1 VSTAP
6 PKSPWVPSPRP
17 GNRGRICPL
26 SPAHFAGFAAFLLY
40 AILLFVDLRTAPLP
54 LLAFLLACAVAP
66 FLPRFGFFLPIVGRG
81 KPGEK
86 GVALTFD
93 DGPDPEVTPLLL
105 ELLDLHTVPAT
116 FFVTGERAARHPSI
130 LRDILSRGHAIG
142 NHSYHHFPFLML
154 KGIRTL
160 RREIESTQSCLAGF
174 GILPLAFRPPAG
186 ITNPLLR
193 RVLIEQ
199 GMYCVNYSCRA
210 VDIGN
215 RRIGRLSET
224 VLKAVSPGDIVA
236 LHDIA
241 PRHAGTERLLAE
253 FDALLRG
260 LKEKRLEIVPLDRL
274 IGREVMRRGGAPGE
288 AHPAALFYDGLAAG
302 YEREQFCSPV
312 RIVKETE
319 YALFE
324 SRLPSLFSPSDRVIE
339 IGAGTGIFTLAIAR
353 RCREVTAVD
362 ISTSMLEIL
371 KGKAAAEGLGNLRTI
386 VGNAETMDIEGSYTV
401 ACAFASLEYMA
412 DLRAFFRRLADHIE
426 PGGTLYFITARRS
439 LLRLFAQIGNAMR
452 QGLWLKAHSRRE
464 IEAILSDSGFEEIR
478 IGSHLFKS
486 WVSGGVLLEVT
497 ARRRADPGTRPI
509 GNRARKRQ

>member
-1 VSTAP
+1 MTPPP
-6 PKSPWVPSPRP
+6 PKSPWVPSRHP
-17 GNRGRICPL
+17 GSRRIICPL
-26 SPAHFAGFAAFLLY
+26 SPAHIAGFAAFHLY
-40 AILLFVDLRTAPLP
+40 VLLLFVDIRTAPLP

-66 FLPRFGFFLPIVGRG
+66 FLPRVGFFLPIISRG

-105 ELLDLHTVPAT
+105 GLLDLHSVSAT

-130 LRDILSRGHAIG
+130 IRDILSRGHTIG

-193 RVLIEQ
+193 RVLLEQ

-215 RRIGRLSET
+215 RRIGRISET
-224 VLKAVSPGDIVA
+224 VLKVVSRGDIIA

-241 PRHAGTERLLAE
+241 PRHAGPERLIAE
-253 FDALLRG
+253 FNALLRG
-260 LKEKRLEIVPLDRL
+260 LKEKGLEIVPLDRL
-274 IGREVMRRGGAPGE
+274 IGREVMRKGGSPREG
-288 AHPAALFYDGLAAG
+288 HPAALFFDGLAAD
-302 YEREQFCSPV
+302 YDREQFCSPV
-312 RIVKETE
+312 SIVRKTD

-324 SRLPSLFSPSDRVIE
+324 ARLPSLFSPSDRVIE

-362 ISTSMLEIL
+362 ISVRMLEIL
-371 KGKAAAEGLGNLRTI
+371 KGKAAAEGLGNIRTI
-386 VGNAETMDIEGSYTV
+386 VGNAETMDLDGSYTV
-401 ACAFASLEYMA
+401 ACAFSSLEYIT
-412 DLRAFFRRLADHIE
+412 DHQAFFRRLADHIE

-439 LLRLFAQIGNAMR
+439 LFRLFAQIGNAMR

-464 IEAILSDSGFEEIR
+464 IEAILSGSGFEEIR

-486 WVSGGVLLEVT
+486 WLSGGILLEAV
-497 ARRRADPGTRPI
+497 ARRRIDPGTPA
-509 GNRARKRQ
+509 GV

>member
-1 VSTAP
+1 MTPPP
-6 PKSPWVPSPRP
+6 PKPPRVPSRQP
-17 GNRGRICPL
+17 GNLGIICPL
-26 SPAHFAGFAAFLLY
+26 SPAHIAGFAAFHLY
-40 AILLFVDLRTAPLP
+40 VILLFVDIRTAPLP

-66 FLPRFGFFLPIVGRG
+66 FLPRVGFFLPIVGRG

-105 ELLDLHTVPAT
+105 DLLDRHAVSAT

-160 RREIESTQSCLAGF
+160 RREIESTQSLLAGF
-174 GILPLAFRPPAG
+174 GIVPLAFRPPVG
-186 ITNPLLR
+186 ITNPLLW
-193 RVLIEQ
+193 RVLLEQ

-224 VLKAVSPGDIVA
+224 VLKAVSRGDIIA
-236 LHDIA
+236 LHDVA
-241 PRHAGTERLLAE
+241 PRHAGPERLIAE

-260 LKEKRLEIVPLDRL
+260 LKEKGPEVVPLDRL
-274 IGREVMRRGGAPGE
+274 IGREVMRKEGSPGE
-288 AHPAALFYDGLAAG
+288 GHPAALFYDGLAAD
-302 YEREQFCSPV
+302 YDREQFCSPV
-312 RIVKETE
+312 SIVRKTD

-324 SRLPSLFSPSDRVIE
+324 ARLPSLFSPSDRVIE

-362 ISTSMLEIL
+362 ISVSMLEIL
-371 KGKAAAEGLGNLRTI
+371 KGKAAGEGLGNIRTI
-386 VGNAETMDIEGSYTV
+386 VGNAETMDLEGSYTV
-401 ACAFASLEYMA
+401 ACAFSSLEYLA

-439 LLRLFAQIGNAMR
+439 LFRLFAQIGNAMR

-464 IEAILSDSGFEEIR
+464 IEVLLSASGFEEIR

-486 WVSGGVLLEVT
+486 WLSGGILLEAV
-497 ARRRADPGTRPI
+497 ARRRIDPDAQPAGS
-509 GNRARKRQ
+509 

>member
-1 VSTAP
+1 MPTP
-6 PKSPWVPSPRP
+6 PRVPSPRP
-17 GNRGRICPL
+17 GNRGNLCPL
-26 SPAHFAGFAAFLLY
+26 SPVHIAGFAAFHLY
-40 AILLFVDLRTAPLP
+40 VILLFVDIRTAPLP

-66 FLPRFGFFLPIVGRG
+66 FLPRVGFFLPIVGRG

-105 ELLDLHTVPAT
+105 DLLDRHSVPAT

-130 LRDILSRGHAIG
+130 IRDILSRGHAIG

-193 RVLIEQ
+193 RVLLEQ
-199 GMYCVNYSCRA
+199 GMFCVNYSCRA
-210 VDIGN
+210 VDLGN
-215 RRIGRLSET
+215 RRIGRLSEK
-224 VLKAVSPGDIVA
+224 VLKAVSQGDIIA
-236 LHDIA
+236 LHDVA

-253 FDALLRG
+253 FAALLGG
-260 LKEKRLEIVPLDRL
+260 LKEKGLEVVPLDRL
-274 IGREVMRRGGAPGE
+274 IGREVMRRGGSPGGM
-288 AHPAALFYDGLAAG
+288 HPAALFYDGLAAD
-302 YEREQFCSPV
+302 YDREQFRSPV
-312 RIVKETE
+312 SIVKKTE

-324 SRLPSLFSPSDRVIE
+324 ERLPSLFSPSDRVLE

-362 ISTSMLEIL
+362 ISVGMLEIL
-371 KGKAAAEGLGNLRTI
+371 KGKAAGKGLGNIRTI
-386 VGNAETMDIEGSYTV
+386 VGNAETMDLDGPYTV
-401 ACAFASLEYMA
+401 ACAFSSLEYIT
-412 DLRAFFRRLADHIE
+412 DLPVFFRRLADHIE
-426 PGGTLYFITARRS
+426 PGGTLYFTIARRS
-439 LLRLFAQIGNAMR
+439 LFRLFAQVGNAIR
-452 QGLWLKAHSRRE
+452 QGLWLKAHRRRD
-464 IEAILSDSGFEEIR
+464 IEAILSASGFEEIR

-486 WVSGGVLLEVT
+486 WLSGGILLEAV
-497 ARRRADPGTRPI
+497 ARRRTDPNVPPAGS
-509 GNRARKRQ
+509 

>member
-1 VSTAP
+1 V
-6 PKSPWVPSPRP
+6 
-17 GNRGRICPL
+17 
-26 SPAHFAGFAAFLLY
+26 
-40 AILLFVDLRTAPLP
+40 ILLFVDIRTAPLP
-54 LLAFLLACAVAP
+54 LFAFLLACAIAP
-66 FLPRFGFFLPIVGRG
+66 FLPRLGFFLPIVGRG

-105 ELLDLHTVPAT
+105 DLLDRHSISAT

-160 RREIESTQSCLAGF
+160 RREIEATQSLLAGF
-174 GILPLAFRPPAG
+174 GIVPLAFRPPVG
-186 ITNPLLR
+186 ITNPLLW
-193 RVLIEQ
+193 RVLLEQ

-224 VLKAVSPGDIVA
+224 VLKAVSQGDIIA
-236 LHDIA
+236 LHDVA
-241 PRHAGTERLLAE
+241 PRHAGTEHLLAE

-260 LKEKRLEIVPLDRL
+260 LTEKGLEVVPLGRL
-274 IGREVMRRGGAPGE
+274 IGREVMRRGGSPGE
-288 AHPAALFYDGLAAG
+288 VHPASLFYDGLAAD
-302 YEREQFCSPV
+302 YDREQFCSPV
-312 RIVKETE
+312 SIVRKPE

-324 SRLPSLFSPSDRVIE
+324 ARLPSLFSPSDRVLE

-362 ISTSMLEIL
+362 ISAGMLKIL
-371 KGKAAAEGLGNLRTI
+371 EGKAAGEGLTNIRTI
-386 VGNAETMDIEGSYTV
+386 TGDVETVDIGGGYAV
-401 ACAFASLEYMA
+401 ACAFSSLEY
-412 DLRAFFRRLADHIE
+412 LSNLPIFFRRLSNRIE

-439 LLRLFAQIGNAMR
+439 LFRLFAQIGNAMR

-464 IEAILSDSGFEEIR
+464 LETMLSASGFGEIR
-478 IGSHLFKS
+478 VTSHLLKS
-486 WVSGGVLLEVT
+486 WISGGILLEVA
-497 ARRRADPGTRPI
+497 ARRRIDPDTPGSL
-509 GNRARKRQ
+509 

>member
-1 VSTAP
+1 MSIR
-6 PKSPWVPSPRP
+6 SHQP
-17 GNRGRICPL
+17 GNQGIICPL
-26 SPAHFAGFAAFLLY
+26 SPAHFAGFTAFLLC
-40 AILLFVDLRTAPLP
+40 AILLFVDVRTATLP

-66 FLPRFGFFLPIVGRG
+66 FLPRVGFFLPIVGRG

-105 ELLDLHTVPAT
+105 DLLDRHSVSAT

-130 LRDILSRGHAIG
+130 IRDILSRGHAIG
-142 NHSYHHFPFLML
+142 NHSYHHYPFLML

-160 RREIESTQSCLAGF
+160 RREIESTQSLLAGF
-174 GILPLAFRPPAG
+174 GIVPLAFRPPVG

-193 RVLIEQ
+193 RVLLEQ

-215 RRIGRLSET
+215 RRIGRLSEK

-236 LHDIA
+236 LHDVA
-241 PRHAGTERLLAE
+241 PRHAGTERLMAE

-260 LKEKRLEIVPLDRL
+260 LKEKGQAVVPLDRL
-274 IGREVMRRGGAPGE
+274 IGRKVMRKGGTPCE
-288 AHPAALFYDGLAAG
+288 AHPAALFYDELAAG
-302 YEREQFCSPV
+302 YDREQFCSPV
-312 RIVKETE
+312 WIVRKTE

-324 SRLPSLFSPSDRVIE
+324 ERLPSLFSPSDRVLE

-362 ISTSMLEIL
+362 ISARMLEIL
-371 KGKAAAEGLGNLRTI
+371 NGKAAVEGLGNIRTI
-386 VGNAETMDIEGSYTV
+386 VGNAETMDLGGSYTV
-401 ACAFASLEYMA
+401 ACAFSSLEYLT
-412 DLRAFFRRLADHIE
+412 DLQAFFCRLADRIE

-439 LLRLFAQIGNAMR
+439 LFRLFAQIGNAIR
-452 QGLWLKAHSRRE
+452 QGVWLKAHSRRE
-464 IEAILSDSGFEEIR
+464 IEAILSASGFEIIR

-486 WVSGGVLLEVT
+486 WLSGGILLEAV
-497 ARRRADPGTRPI
+497 ARRSIEPGTRA
-509 GNRARKRQ
+509 GR

>member
-1 VSTAP
+1 MATP
-6 PKSPWVPSPRP
+6 PRVRPRKQ
-17 GNRGRICPL
+17 GSRGIICPL
-26 SPAHFAGFAAFLLY
+26 SPAHVAGFAAFHLFV
-40 AILLFVDLRTAPLP
+40 ILLFVDIRMAPLP

-66 FLPRFGFFLPIVGRG
+66 FLPRVGFFLPIVGRG

-105 ELLDLHTVPAT
+105 DLLDLHSVSAT

-130 LRDILSRGHAIG
+130 IRDILSRGHTIG

-193 RVLIEQ
+193 RVLLEQ
-199 GMYCVNYSCRA
+199 GMYCVNYSRRA

-215 RRIGRLSET
+215 RRIGRIGVK
-224 VLKAVSPGDIVA
+224 VLKAVSHGDIIA
-236 LHDIA
+236 LHDVA
-241 PRHAGTERLLAE
+241 PRHAGTERLMAE
-253 FDALLRG
+253 FAALLGG
-260 LKEKRLEIVPLDRL
+260 LKEKGLEVVSLDRL
-274 IGREVMRRGGAPGE
+274 TGREVMRRGASPGE
-288 AHPAALFYDGLAAG
+288 GHPAALFYDGLAAD
-302 YEREQFCSPV
+302 YDREQFCSPV
-312 RIVKETE
+312 SITRKTE

-324 SRLPSLFSPSDRVIE
+324 ARLPSLFSPSDRVLE
-339 IGAGTGIFTLAIAR
+339 IGAGTGIFTMEIAR

-362 ISTSMLEIL
+362 ISARMLEIL
-371 KGKAAAEGLGNLRTI
+371 EGKAAGKGLGNIRTI
-386 VGNAETMDIEGSYTV
+386 VGNAETMDLGGSYTV
-401 ACAFASLEYMA
+401 ACAFSSLEYLSDPKA
-412 DLRAFFRRLADHIE
+412 LFCRLADHIE
-426 PGGTLYFITARRS
+426 PGGTLYFTTARRS
-439 LLRLFAQIGNAMR
+439 LFRLFAQVGNAVR

-464 IEAILSDSGFEEIR
+464 IEALLSASGFEEIR

-486 WVSGGVLLEVT
+486 WLSGGILLEAV
-497 ARRRADPGTRPI
+497 ARRRVDPDALPSGTR
-509 GNRARKRQ
+509 ARMRQ

>member
-1 VSTAP
+1 MTP
-6 PKSPWVPSPRP
+6 PPQKSPPVPSLHP
-17 GNRGRICPL
+17 GRRRIICPL
-26 SPAHFAGFAAFLLY
+26 SPAHFAGLTAFLLS
-40 AILLFVDLRTAPLP
+40 AILLFVEPRTAPLP

-66 FLPRFGFFLPIVGRG
+66 FFPRVSFYLPIIGRG

-105 ELLDLHTVPAT
+105 DLLDRHSVSAT
-116 FFVTGERAARHPSI
+116 FFVTGERAARHPFL
-130 LRDILSRGHAIG
+130 LRDILSRGHTIG

-154 KGIRTL
+154 KGMRTL
-160 RREIESTQSCLAGF
+160 RREIESTQSVLAGF
-174 GILPLAFRPPAG
+174 GVVPLAFRPPVG
-186 ITNPLLR
+186 ITNPCLR
-193 RVLIEQ
+193 RVLLEH

-241 PRHAGTERLLAE
+241 PRNAGTERLIAG

-260 LKEKRLEIVPLDRL
+260 LKEKGLEVVPLGRL
-274 IGREVMRRGGAPGE
+274 IGKEIMRKEGSPGE

-302 YEREQFCSPV
+302 YDREQFCSPV
-312 RIVKETE
+312 AIVRKTE

-324 SRLPSLFSPSDRVIE
+324 ARLPSLFSPSDRVLE

-362 ISTSMLEIL
+362 ISANMLEIL
-371 KGKAAAEGLGNLRTI
+371 KGKAAREGIGNIRTI
-386 VGNAETMDIEGSYTV
+386 AGNAETTDLGGPYTV
-401 ACAFASLEYMA
+401 ACAFSSLEYLT
-412 DLRAFFRRLADHIE
+412 DLGAFFRRLANHIE

-439 LLRLFAQIGNAMR
+439 LFRLFAQIGNAMR
-452 QGLWLKAHSRRE
+452 QGMWLKAHSRRE
-464 IEAILSDSGFEEIR
+464 IEAILSASGFEKIR
-478 IGSHLFKS
+478 IGSHLFKF
-486 WVSGGVLLEVT
+486 WVAGGILLEAV
-497 ARRRADPGTRPI
+497 ARRRIDPDIP
-509 GNRARKRQ
+509 AVP

>member
-1 VSTAP
+1 
-6 PKSPWVPSPRP
+6 VPIRSRQR
-17 GNRGRICPL
+17 GNRGIICPL
-26 SPAHFAGFAAFLLY
+26 SPAHLAGFAAYLLY
-40 AILLFVDLRTAPLP
+40 AILLFVDIRTAPLP

-66 FLPRFGFFLPIVGRG
+66 FLPRIGFFLPIVGRG
-81 KPGEK
+81 APGEK

-105 ELLDLHTVPAT
+105 DLLDRHSVPAT

-174 GILPLAFRPPAG
+174 GIVPLAFRPPAG

-193 RVLIEQ
+193 RVLLEQ

-215 RRIGRLSET
+215 RRIGRIEET
-224 VLKAVSPGDIVA
+224 VLKAVSPGDIIA
-236 LHDIA
+236 LHDVA
-241 PRHAGTERLLAE
+241 PRHDKPERLMAE

-260 LKEKRLEIVPLDRL
+260 LKERGLKVVRLDRL
-274 IGREVMRRGGAPGE
+274 IGREVMRREGSPGKP
-288 AHPAALFYDGLAAG
+288 HPAALFYDGLAAG
-302 YEREQFCSPV
+302 YDREQFCSPV
-312 RIVKETE
+312 SIVRKTE

-324 SRLPSLFSPSDRVIE
+324 ARLPSLFSPSDRVLE

-362 ISTSMLEIL
+362 VSVSMLEIL
-371 KGKAAAEGLGNLRTI
+371 KEKAAGEGLDNIRTI
-386 VGNAETMDIEGSYTV
+386 VGNAETMEIEGSYTV
-401 ACAFASLEYMA
+401 ACAFSSLEYLT
-412 DLRAFFRRLADHIE
+412 DLQVFFCRLADHIE

-439 LLRLFAQIGNAMR
+439 LLRLFAQIGNALR

-464 IEAILSDSGFEEIR
+464 IEAILSASGFEEIR
-478 IGSHLFKS
+478 TSSHLFKS
-486 WVSGGVLLEVT
+486 WLSGGILLEAV
-497 ARRRADPGTRPI
+497 ARRRIDPDTRPA
-509 GNRARKRQ
+509 GS